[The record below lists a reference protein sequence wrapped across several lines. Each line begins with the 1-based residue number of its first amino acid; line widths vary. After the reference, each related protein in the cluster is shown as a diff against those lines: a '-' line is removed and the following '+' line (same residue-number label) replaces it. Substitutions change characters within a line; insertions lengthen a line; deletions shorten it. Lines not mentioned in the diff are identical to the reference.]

1 MKLTYYAKQCFAL
14 FFFITMSVVAQD
26 RSIQGTVTDDAGVP
40 LPGATVVILET
51 NQGTTTDFDGNYSI
65 NATDGQ
71 TLAISFVGY
80 STHEVTVSENSDF
93 NIALQQDLLEEV
105 VVTSLGVV
113 RDKRTLSYAV
123 TQIGGEKFQ
132 ESRTANIGNALTGKI
147 AGVNIASPSTG
158 AGGSTRVVIRGGSS
172 LTGNDQPLYI
182 VNGVPIESGNFGQA
196 GLWGGNDLGDGLLVK
211 RLVYQDFMVVFITWM
226 R

>member
-14 FFFITMSVVAQD
+14 FFFITMAVVAQD
-26 RSIQGTVTDDAGVP
+26 RSIQGTVTDDTRVP

-80 STHEVTVSENSDF
+80 SNHEVAVSENSDF

-105 VVTSLGVV
+105 VVTALGI
-113 RDKRTLSYAV
+113 KRAEKTLSYASQTV
-123 TQIGGEKFQ
+123 KSDDLTQVRDMSFAN
-132 ESRTANIGNALTGKI
+132 SLTVRTA
-147 AGVNIASPSTG
+147 GVEIRKSSSG
-158 AGGSTRVVIRGGSS
+158 AGGSTRIVLRGNKSLSGSS
-172 LTGNDQPLYI
+172 EPLI
-182 VNGVPIESGNFGQA
+182 VIDGVPMVNNKGVQPGM
-196 GLWGGNDLGDGLLVK
+196 WGGI
-211 RLVYQDFMVVFITWM
+211 DFFRQV
-226 R
+226 